1 MGRAAARGCLVAEV
15 SVRIVR
21 YAVGGVRHYGE
32 MESGDARIA
41 RFEGDPFTG
50 LSPTGH
56 IDEVG
61 DVVVLPPLERPR
73 IFGFAYNYASHIDET
88 DREVP
93 EVPVCFM
100 KPSTAVTGPDDAI
113 VYPADGELIHFEGEL
128 VVVIGKE
135 ARHVKPSEAHEYI
148 LGYTCG
154 NDVSDRIVQRK
165 ESKFGTLLIGKG
177 QDTFAPLGPVIATG
191 LDPSGL
197 SLTTRVNGT
206 VMQSASTADLL
217 LAAPDIVSYLSR
229 YLTLLPGD
237 AIMTGTPSGVGP
249 IRPGDEVEVEIE
261 GIGVLRNP
269 VVAES
274 V

>member
-1 MGRAAARGCLVAEV
+1 M
-15 SVRIVR
+15 RIVR
-21 YAVGGVRHYGE
+21 YAVGGVRHYGDLDA
-32 MESGDARIA
+32 GDTRIA
-41 RFEGDPFTG
+41 RCEGDLFTG
-50 LSPTGH
+50 LSPTGD
-56 IDEVG
+56 IDEIG
-61 DVVVLPPLERPR
+61 DAVVLAPLERPR
-73 IFGFAYNYASHIDET
+73 IFGLAYNYASHVEET
-88 DREVP
+88 DRDVP
-93 EVPVCFM
+93 EIPVCFM
-100 KPSTAVTGPDDAI
+100 KPSTAVIGPDDPI

-177 QDTFAPLGPVIATG
+177 QDTFAPLGPVIATDI
-191 LDPSGL
+191 DPSAL

-206 VMQSASTADLL
+206 VTQSATTADLL
-217 LAAPDIVSYLSR
+217 LAVPGIVGYLSR

-237 AIMTGTPSGVGP
+237 AIMTGTPAGVGP
-249 IRPGDEVEVEIE
+249 IRPGDEVEVDIQ

-269 VVAES
+269 VVAE
-274 V
+274 VL

>member
-1 MGRAAARGCLVAEV
+1 M
-15 SVRIVR
+15 RIVR
-21 YAVGGVRHYGE
+21 YAVGSERYYGE
-32 MESGDARIA
+32 LESGDTRIA

-50 LSPTGH
+50 ATPSGRV
-56 IDEVG
+56 DEVG
-61 DVVVLPPLERPR
+61 DVVLLAPLERPR

-88 DREVP
+88 EREVP

-100 KPSTAVTGPDDAI
+100 KPSTAVIGPGDAI
-113 VYPADGELIHFEGEL
+113 VYPSDGELIHFEGEL

-154 NDVSDRIVQRK
+154 NDVSDRIVQRR
-165 ESKFGTLLIGKG
+165 ESAFGTLLIGKG
-177 QDTFAPLGPVIATG
+177 QDTFAPLGPVIATA
-191 LDPSGL
+191 LDPSAL
-197 SLTTRVNGT
+197 WLTTRVNGT
-206 VMQSASTADLL
+206 VAQSAGTADLL
-217 LAAPDIVSYLSR
+217 LAVPDIVAYLSR

-249 IRPGDEVEVEIE
+249 IRPGDEVEVGIE

>member
-1 MGRAAARGCLVAEV
+1 M
-15 SVRIVR
+15 RIVR
-21 YAVGGVRHYGE
+21 YAVGGVLLYGE
-32 MESGDARIA
+32 LEAGDSRIA
-41 RFEGDPFTG
+41 RFEGDPFAG
-50 LSPTGH
+50 LFPTGCV
-56 IDEVG
+56 DEIG
-61 DVVVLPPLERPR
+61 DVVILPPLERPR

-100 KPSTAVTGPDDAI
+100 KPSTAVIGPDDAI

-128 VVVIGKE
+128 VVVIAKK

-177 QDTFAPLGPVIATG
+177 QDTFAPLGPVIATE
-191 LDPSGL
+191 LEPAGL

-217 LAAPDIVSYLSR
+217 LAVPDIVSYLSR
-229 YLTLLPGD
+229 YLTLMPGD

-269 VVAES
+269 VVAEDL
-274 V
+274 

>member
-1 MGRAAARGCLVAEV
+1 MNRAAVCGCPVAEV
-15 SVRIVR
+15 PVRIVR
-21 YAVGGVRHYGE
+21 YAVDGVCHYGE
-32 MESGDARIA
+32 LEAGGTGIA
-41 RFEGDPFTG
+41 RFEGDPYTG
-50 LSPTGH
+50 LSLTGH
-56 IDEVG
+56 VDEVG
-61 DVVVLPPLERPR
+61 DVTVLPPLERPR

-88 DREVP
+88 DRDVP

-100 KPSTAVTGPDDAI
+100 KPSTALVGPGDAI

-154 NDVSDRIVQRK
+154 NDVSDRVVQRK

-177 QDTFAPLGPVIATG
+177 QDTFAPLGPVIATE
-191 LDPSGL
+191 LDPSAL
-197 SLTTRVNGT
+197 ALTTRVNGEVT
-206 VMQSASTADLL
+206 QSASTADLL
-217 LAAPDIVSYLSR
+217 LAVPDLVSYLSR

-274 V
+274 R

>member
-1 MGRAAARGCLVAEV
+1 M
-15 SVRIVR
+15 RIVR
-21 YAVGGVRHYGE
+21 YAVGDVCHYGE
-32 MESGDARIA
+32 LGAGDTEIA

-50 LSPTGH
+50 LTPTGLV
-56 IDEVG
+56 DQFA
-61 DVVVLPPLERPR
+61 DVIVLPPVERPR

-88 DREVP
+88 DRDVP
-93 EVPVCFM
+93 EIPVCFM
-100 KPSTAVTGPDDAI
+100 KPSTAVVGPGDAI
-113 VYPADGELIHFEGEL
+113 VYPVDGELIHFEGEL

-177 QDTFAPLGPVIATG
+177 QDTFAPLGPVIATE
-191 LDPSGL
+191 LDPSAL
-197 SLTTRVNGT
+197 SLTTRVNGA

-217 LAAPDIVSYLSR
+217 LAVPDLVGYLSR
-229 YLTLLPGD
+229 HLTLLPGD
-237 AIMTGTPSGVGP
+237 IIMTGTPSGVGP

-269 VVAES
+269 VVAEGA
-274 V
+274 

>member
-21 YAVGGVRHYGE
+21 YAVGGERHYGE
-32 MESGDARIA
+32 LESGGAGIA
-41 RFEGDPFTG
+41 RFEGDPYTG

-56 IDEVG
+56 TDRVG
-61 DVVVLPPLERPR
+61 DVVVLPPVDGPR
-73 IFGFAYNYASHIDET
+73 IFGFAYNYASHVDET
-88 DREVP
+88 DREIP

-100 KPSTAVTGPDDAI
+100 KPSTAVVGPGDAI
-113 VYPADGELIHFEGEL
+113 VYPSDGELIHFEGEL

-135 ARHVKPSEAHEYI
+135 ARHVKPSEAPDHI

-165 ESKFGTLLIGKG
+165 ESAFGTLLIGKG

-197 SLTTRVNGT
+197 ALTTRVNGA
-206 VMQSASTADLL
+206 VVQSASTADLL
-217 LAAPDIVSYLSR
+217 LPVPEIVSYLSR

-237 AIMTGTPSGVGP
+237 VIMTGTPSGVGP

-274 V
+274 R

>member
-1 MGRAAARGCLVAEV
+1 M

-21 YAVGGVRHYGE
+21 YAVDGVRYYGE
-32 MESGDARIA
+32 LESGDVDIT
-41 RFEGDPFTG
+41 RFEGDLFTG
-50 LSPTGH
+50 LSPTGD
-56 IDEVG
+56 IDQVAEV
-61 DVVVLPPLERPR
+61 VILPPVEQPR
-73 IFGFAYNYASHIDET
+73 IFGFAYNYASHVDET
-88 DREVP
+88 DREIP

-100 KPSTAVTGPDDAI
+100 KPSTAVVGPGEAI

-135 ARHVKPSEAHEYI
+135 ARHVKASEAHEYI

-165 ESKFGTLLIGKG
+165 ESAFGTLLIGKG
-177 QDTFAPLGPVIATG
+177 KDTFAPLGPVIATG
-191 LDPSGL
+191 LNPSGL

-206 VMQSASTADLL
+206 VLQSASTADLL
-217 LAAPDIVSYLSR
+217 LPVPEIVGYLSR
-229 YLTLLPGD
+229 HLTLLPGD
-237 AIMTGTPSGVGP
+237 VIMTGTPSGVGP

-274 V
+274 R

>member
-1 MGRAAARGCLVAEV
+1 MAAQLRRFPL
-15 SVRIVR
+15 RIVR
-21 YAVGGVRHYGE
+21 YAVGGVCHYGE
-32 MESGDARIA
+32 LDTGDVRIA

-50 LSPTGH
+50 LTPARH
-56 IDEVG
+56 FDDVG
-61 DVVVLPPLERPR
+61 DVVILPPLERPR

-88 DREVP
+88 DRDVP

-100 KPSTAVTGPDDAI
+100 KPSTAVVGPDDAI

-177 QDTFAPLGPVIATG
+177 QDSFAPLGPVIATG

-197 SLTTRVNGT
+197 SLTTRVNGA

-217 LAAPDIVSYLSR
+217 LAVPDIVSYLSR

-249 IRPGDEVEVEIE
+249 ISPGDEIEVEIE

>member
-1 MGRAAARGCLVAEV
+1 M
-15 SVRIVR
+15 RIVR
-21 YAVGGVRHYGE
+21 YSVDGVCYYGE
-32 MESGDARIA
+32 LEAGDARIT

-50 LSPTGH
+50 MSPTGD
-56 IDEVG
+56 IDEIG
-61 DVVVLPPLERPR
+61 GATILSPLQSPR
-73 IFGFAYNYASHIDET
+73 IFGFAYNYAAHIEET
-88 DREVP
+88 DRKVP

-100 KPSTAVTGPDDAI
+100 KPSTAVVGPNDAI
-113 VYPADGELIHFEGEL
+113 VYPADGELVHFEGEL

-135 ARHVKPSEAHEYI
+135 GRHVKPSEAHEYI

-154 NDVSDRIVQRK
+154 NDVSDRIIQRK
-165 ESKFGTLLIGKG
+165 ESAFGTLLIGKG
-177 QDTFAPLGPVIATG
+177 QDTFAPLGPVIATD

-197 SLTTRVNGT
+197 SLTTRVNGA
-206 VMQSASTADLL
+206 VKQSASTADLL
-217 LAAPDIVSYLSR
+217 LSVPDIISYLSR
-229 YLTLLPGD
+229 YVTLLPGD

-249 IRPGDEVEVEIE
+249 IQPGDEVEIEIE

>member
-1 MGRAAARGCLVAEV
+1 M
-15 SVRIVR
+15 RIVR

-32 MESGDARIA
+32 LEYGDASIV

-50 LSPTGH
+50 LSPTGR
-56 IDEVG
+56 IDRVD
-61 DVVVLPPLERPR
+61 DVVILPPVDQPR
-73 IFGFAYNYASHIDET
+73 IFGFAYNYASHVDET
-88 DREVP
+88 DRDIP

-100 KPSTAVTGPDDAI
+100 KPSTAVVGPGDSI

-135 ARHVKPSEAHEYI
+135 ARHVKPSAAHEFI

-165 ESKFGTLLIGKG
+165 ESKYGTLLIGKG
-177 QDTFAPLGPVIATG
+177 QDTFAPLGPVVATD

-197 SLTTRVNGT
+197 SLTTRVNGA
-206 VMQSASTADLL
+206 VLQSASTADLL
-217 LAAPDIVSYLSR
+217 LPVPDIVSYLSR
-229 YLTLLPGD
+229 HLTLLPGD
-237 AIMTGTPSGVGP
+237 VIMTGTPSGVGP

-274 V
+274 R

>member
-1 MGRAAARGCLVAEV
+1 MGRAADRGCLGAEV

-21 YAVGGVRHYGE
+21 YAVGGVCHYGE
-32 MESGDARIA
+32 FEAGDTRIA

-50 LSPTGH
+50 MSPTGQV
-56 IDEVG
+56 DDVA
-61 DVVVLPPLERPR
+61 DVVVLAPVQRPR
-73 IFGFAYNYASHIDET
+73 IFGFAYNYASHVDET
-88 DREVP
+88 DREIP

-100 KPSTAVTGPDDAI
+100 KPSTAVVGPGDAI

-135 ARHVKPSEAHEYI
+135 ARHVKASEAHEYI

-154 NDVSDRIVQRK
+154 NDVSDRVVQRK
-165 ESKFGTLLIGKG
+165 ESRYGTLLIGKG
-177 QDTFAPLGPVIATG
+177 QDTFAPLGPVVATG
-191 LDPSGL
+191 LDPAAL
-197 SLTTRVNGT
+197 TLTTRVNGA
-206 VMQSASTADLL
+206 VVQRAGTADLL
-217 LAAPDIVSYLSR
+217 LPVPELVSYLSR
-229 YLTLLPGD
+229 HLTLLPGD
-237 AIMTGTPSGVGP
+237 VIMTGTPSGVGP

>member
-1 MGRAAARGCLVAEV
+1 M
-15 SVRIVR
+15 RIIR
-21 YAVGGVRHYGE
+21 YAAEGVRHYGE
-32 MESGDARIA
+32 LLPGDAGIA

-50 LSPTGH
+50 LSPTGRV
-56 IDEVG
+56 DDLG
-61 DVVVLPPLERPR
+61 DAVVLAPLEEPR

-100 KPSTAVTGPDDAI
+100 KPSTAVIGPGDAI

-128 VVVIGKE
+128 VVVIGKR

-154 NDVSDRIVQRK
+154 NDISDRVVQRR
-165 ESKFGTLLIGKG
+165 ESAFGALLIGKG
-177 QDTFAPLGPVIATG
+177 QDTFAPLGPVIATE
-191 LDPSGL
+191 LDPSAL
-197 SLTTRVNGT
+197 TLTTRVNGAVT
-206 VMQSASTADLL
+206 QSASTADLL
-217 LAAPDIVSYLSR
+217 LAVPDIVSYLSR

-274 V
+274 L

>member
-1 MGRAAARGCLVAEV
+1 M
-15 SVRIVR
+15 RIIR
-21 YAVGGVRHYGE
+21 YAVGSVRHYGE
-32 MESGDARIA
+32 LVSGESGIA
-41 RFEGDPFTG
+41 RFEGDPFAG

-56 IDEVG
+56 VDEIG
-61 DVVVLPPLERPR
+61 DVTVLPPLERPR
-73 IFGFAYNYASHIDET
+73 VFGFAYNYASHVDET

-100 KPSTAVTGPDDAI
+100 KPSTAVVGPGDAI

-165 ESKFGTLLIGKG
+165 ESAFGTLLIGKG
-177 QDTFAPLGPVIATG
+177 QDTFAPLGPVIETE
-191 LDPSGL
+191 LDPSAL
-197 SLTTRVNGT
+197 SLTTRVNGVVT
-206 VMQSASTADLL
+206 QSASTADLL
-217 LAAPDIVSYLSR
+217 LTVPDLVAYLSR

-237 AIMTGTPSGVGP
+237 AIMTGTPAGVGP
-249 IRPGDEVEVEIE
+249 IRPGDVVEVEIE

-274 V
+274 L

>member
-1 MGRAAARGCLVAEV
+1 
-15 SVRIVR
+15 VRIVR
-21 YAVGGVRHYGE
+21 YSIGGVCHYGE
-32 MESGDARIA
+32 LEVGDARIA

-50 LSPTGH
+50 IRRTGD

-61 DVVVLPPLERPR
+61 DVRILPPLERPR

-88 DREVP
+88 DRDVP
-93 EVPVCFM
+93 EVPVVFM
-100 KPSTAVTGPDDAI
+100 KPSTAMVGPGDAI

-154 NDVSDRIVQRK
+154 NDVSDRIIQRK
-165 ESKFGTLLIGKG
+165 ESKFGALLIGKG
-177 QDTFAPLGPVIATG
+177 QDTFAPMGPVIATD
-191 LDPSGL
+191 LDSSRL

-217 LAAPDIVSYLSR
+217 LAVPGIVSYLSR
-229 YLTLLPGD
+229 HLTLLPGD

-269 VVAES
+269 VVAEGR
-274 V
+274 

>member
-1 MGRAAARGCLVAEV
+1 M
-15 SVRIVR
+15 RIVR
-21 YAVGGVRHYGE
+21 YTVDGVHHYGE
-32 MESGDARIA
+32 LENGDARIA

-50 LSPTGH
+50 LSSAGRV
-56 IDEVG
+56 DEVD
-61 DVVVLPPLERPR
+61 DVVVLPPIERPR

-88 DREVP
+88 DRDVP

-100 KPSTAVTGPDDAI
+100 KPSTAVIGPDDAI
-113 VYPADGELIHFEGEL
+113 IYPADGELIHFEGEL

-177 QDTFAPLGPVIATG
+177 QDTFAPLGPVIATE
-191 LDPSGL
+191 LDPAAL

-217 LAAPDIVSYLSR
+217 LAVPDLVSYLSR

-237 AIMTGTPSGVGP
+237 VIMTGTPSGVGP
-249 IRPGDEVEVEIE
+249 IRPGDEIEVEIE

-274 V
+274 L

>member
-1 MGRAAARGCLVAEV
+1 
-15 SVRIVR
+15 VRIVR
-21 YAVGGVRHYGE
+21 YAVSGVRHYGE
-32 MESGDARIA
+32 LESGDERIA

-50 LSPTGH
+50 LSPAGH
-56 IDEVG
+56 VDEVG
-61 DVVVLPPLERPR
+61 DVVILPPLERPR

-88 DREVP
+88 DRAVP

-100 KPSTAVTGPDDAI
+100 KPSTAAIGPNDSI

-154 NDVSDRIVQRK
+154 NDVSDRIIQRR
-165 ESKFGTLLIGKG
+165 ESAFGTLLIGKG
-177 QDTFAPLGPVIATG
+177 QDTFAPLGPVIATE
-191 LDPSGL
+191 LDPSAL
-197 SLTTRVNGT
+197 SLTTRVNG
-206 VMQSASTADLL
+206 VVQQSASTADLL
-217 LAAPDIVSYLSR
+217 LAVPDIVSYLSR

-249 IRPGDEVEVEIE
+249 IRPGDEIEVEIE

-274 V
+274 L

>member
-1 MGRAAARGCLVAEV
+1 M
-15 SVRIVR
+15 RIVR
-21 YAVGGVRHYGE
+21 YAVGGVCHYGE
-32 MESGDARIA
+32 LESGGERIA
-41 RFEGDPFTG
+41 RCEGDPFTG
-50 LSPTGH
+50 LSAAGH
-56 IDEVG
+56 VDEVG

-73 IFGFAYNYASHIDET
+73 IFGFAYNYASHLDET

-100 KPSTAVTGPDDAI
+100 KPSTAVIGPDDAI

-154 NDVSDRIVQRK
+154 NDVSDRIIQRR
-165 ESKFGTLLIGKG
+165 ESAFGTLLIGKG

-191 LDPSGL
+191 LDLSAL
-197 SLTTRVNGT
+197 SLTTRVNG
-206 VMQSASTADLL
+206 VVAQSASTADLL
-217 LAAPDIVSYLSR
+217 LAVPDIISYLSR

-249 IRPGDEVEVEIE
+249 IRPGDEIEVEIE

-274 V
+274 L

>member
-1 MGRAAARGCLVAEV
+1 M
-15 SVRIVR
+15 RIVR
-21 YAVGGVRHYGE
+21 YAVDGVRYYGE
-32 MESGDARIA
+32 LESGDVAIT

-56 IDEVG
+56 LDRVSEAVI
-61 DVVVLPPLERPR
+61 LPPVERPR
-73 IFGFAYNYASHIDET
+73 IFGFAYNYASHVDET
-88 DREVP
+88 DREIP

-100 KPSTAVTGPDDAI
+100 KPSTAVVGPGEAI

-135 ARHVKPSEAHEYI
+135 ARHVKPSEAHDYI

-165 ESKFGTLLIGKG
+165 ESAFGTLLIGKG

-197 SLTTRVNGT
+197 SLVTRVNGT
-206 VMQSASTADLL
+206 VAQSASTADLL
-217 LAAPDIVSYLSR
+217 LPVPEIVSYLSR

-269 VVAES
+269 VVAETR
-274 V
+274 